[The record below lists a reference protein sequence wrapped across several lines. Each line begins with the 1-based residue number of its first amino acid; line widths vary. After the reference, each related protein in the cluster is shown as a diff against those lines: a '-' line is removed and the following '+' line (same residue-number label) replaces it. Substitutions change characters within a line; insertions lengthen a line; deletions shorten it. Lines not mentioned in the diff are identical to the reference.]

1 MENQS
6 RRKLSASTVYESAG
20 KYPVARVKR
29 DMLPKRERERE
40 TVDRGGGFDV
50 ILLVLQMLRRSD
62 TPETGS
68 GENSNSA
75 AQVLA
80 VGDAV

>member
-1 MENQS
+1 MSLLGNIRLRGLKE
-6 RRKLSASTVYESAG
+6 TCC
-20 KYPVARVKR
+20 P
-29 DMLPKRERERE
+29 RERE
-40 TVDRGGGFDV
+40 TVDRDRGGGFDV